1 MTSSAQN
8 SRQTLAQK
16 GTAAV
21 PGIAFQGDNNTGVF
35 SPGANEIAV
44 VTNGTAALTVD
55 SSQNVALTNALPVG
69 SGGTGLKT
77 YTTGDLLYASGSG
90 TISKLPIGSNGY
102 VLTVNSGVPAWTAAA
117 SSGVASISFGSTGL
131 TPSTATTGAVSV
143 GGTLSIGNG
152 GTGSGSAS
160 GARNNLGLGSIAT
173 QNANSVSIT
182 GGTIGG
188 STDISTSGNGQFGE
202 VIAAS
207 GVGSNKGFKFASG
220 TAGFEETGGDASLN
234 FTGTTSIYSSTSGSV
249 VTCALNSVTAWYVT
263 SSLFEVTAANAAKPG
278 GGSWIASSDVRVKK
292 DVQDYTLSA
301 DQLLTLRPVSYQYNG
316 LYGTPDNGQTYVG
329 LIAQEVQNTP
339 FASMVG
345 TYTYNGTTLLNLDS
359 SQLVYALINAVQELT
374 ARVKALEAKVG

>member
-44 VTNGTAALTVD
+44 VTNGTTAMSVD

-69 SGGTGLKT
+69 SGGTGFKT
-77 YTTGDLLYASGSG
+77 YTTGDILYASGSG
-90 TISKLPIGSNGY
+90 ALSKLPIGSNGY

-143 GGTLSIGNG
+143 GGTLSISNG

-182 GGTIGG
+182 GGSLDNVSLDNVSLFVMSPGYPSLGNASGFGNLNFSSFTSCVGNNSEFRQYTNNIEAFRTT
-188 STDISTSGNGQFGE
+188 STTFALSVAMTSATCYFGTTWTNLSDARIKTDVTPYTLGTSAIIQLDPVNYIYNGQY
-202 VIAAS
+202 
-207 GVGSNKGFKFASG
+207 GSPN
-220 TAGFEETGGDASLN
+220 
-234 FTGTTSIYSSTSGSV
+234 
-249 VTCALNSVTAWYVT
+249 
-263 SSLFEVTAANAAKPG
+263 
-278 GGSWIASSDVRVKK
+278 
-292 DVQDYTLSA
+292 
-301 DQLLTLRPVSYQYNG
+301 NG
-316 LYGTPDNGQTYVG
+316 IIQTG
-329 LIAQEVQNTP
+329 LIAQQVLETP
-339 FASMVG
+339 FSSMVG
-345 TYTYNGTTLLNLDS
+345 TRVYTDPNTGEQTTLYDLNTN
-359 SQLVYALINAVQELT
+359 QLVFSLINAVKELN
-374 ARVKALEAKVG
+374 ARVQALEAKVG